1 MINKKIL
8 FYLFIE
14 NLNELIIKNVKN
26 YENIA
31 FIYKPKIKNS
41 IEEKYLSEIKKFCK
55 KKFIPLFI
63 ENDEKIAKKYNLE
76 GLFIS
81 GDNKLI
87 GRGKLEAKL
96 TRIGSA
102 HNQLEYYKKNLQRC
116 ETIMLSPIFYTQK
129 YSQNKILNVCR
140 FNLIS
145 KDWKRKICALGGI
158 AKNNLK
164 KIKMTKADS
173 IGFIS
178 LIKDDSKKNPPTISS
193 RWV

>member
-1 MINKKIL
+1 MFNKKIL

-14 NLNELIIKNVKN
+14 SLNELIIKNVKN

-41 IEEKYLSEIKKFCK
+41 IEEKHLDEINKFCK

-63 ENDEKIAKKYNLE
+63 ENNERLAKKYNLE

-81 GDNKLI
+81 ADNKLI
-87 GRGKLEAKL
+87 GRGKLEEKL
-96 TRIGSA
+96 IRIGSA
-102 HNQLEYYKKNLQRC
+102 HNQLEYHKKNLQYC

-129 YSQNKILNVCR
+129 YSQNKILNICR

-145 KDWKRKICALGGI
+145 KNWKRKVCALGGI
-158 AKNNLK
+158 TKNNLK
-164 KIKMTKADS
+164 KIKMTKADA

-178 LIKDDSKKNPPTISS
+178 LIKEDIKKNPPTISS

>member
-1 MINKKIL
+1 MVNKKIL

-14 NLNELIIKNVKN
+14 SLNELIIKNVKN
-26 YENIA
+26 FENIA

-41 IEEKYLSEIKKFCK
+41 IEEKYLSDIKKFCK

-63 ENDEKIAKKYNLE
+63 ENNEKMAKKYNLE
-76 GLFIS
+76 GLFITE
-81 GDNKLI
+81 GNKLI
-87 GRGKLEAKL
+87 GRGKLEEKL
-96 TRIGSA
+96 IRIGSA
-102 HNQLEYYKKNLQRC
+102 HNQLEYYKKKLQYC
-116 ETIMLSPIFYTQK
+116 ETIMLSPIFYTEK

-145 KDWKRKICALGGI
+145 KNWKSKICALGGI
-158 AKNNLK
+158 TKNNLK
-164 KIKMTKADS
+164 KIKMTKADA

-178 LIKDDSKKNPPTISS
+178 LIKEDVKKNPPTISS

>member
-1 MINKKIL
+1 MVNKKIL

-14 NLNELIIKNVKN
+14 SLNELIIKNVKN

-63 ENDEKIAKKYNLE
+63 ENNEKMAKKYNLD

-81 GDNKLI
+81 GGNKLI
-87 GRGKLEAKL
+87 GRGKLEEKL
-96 TRIGSA
+96 IRIGSA
-102 HNQLEYYKKNLQRC
+102 HNQLEYYKKNLQYC

-145 KDWKRKICALGGI
+145 KNWKSKICALGGMT
-158 AKNNLK
+158 KNNLK
-164 KIKMTKADS
+164 KIKMTKANS

-178 LIKDDSKKNPPTISS
+178 LIKESVKKNPPTIFS